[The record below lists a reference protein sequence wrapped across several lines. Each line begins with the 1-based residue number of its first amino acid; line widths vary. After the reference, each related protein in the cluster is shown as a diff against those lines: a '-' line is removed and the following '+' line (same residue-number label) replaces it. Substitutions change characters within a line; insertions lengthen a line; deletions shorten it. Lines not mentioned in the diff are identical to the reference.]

1 MAGIDSEGKS
11 RGAFY
16 ATGYEPQAL
25 KRLASRGFD
34 VPAMMFAARELATKT
49 EYRPRVL

>member
-1 MAGIDSEGKS
+1 MSGVDASGHA

-25 KRLASRGFD
+25 KRLASRGHD
-34 VPAMMFAARELATKT
+34 IPSLMFSARELNSNR
-49 EYRPRVL
+49 EYRPLR